1 MSADIQGLIS
11 YIAKSVVNQPDAVS
25 VEEIETRRAIIYKLV
40 VASEDMGR
48 VIGKNGQMANA
59 VRDLLRVAAIKSGQR
74 ITLEICE

>member
-25 VEEIETRRAIIYKLV
+25 VEEIETRRAIIYKLF

-59 VRDLLRVAAIKSGQR
+59 VRDLLRVAAIKSGQHV
-74 ITLEICE
+74 TLEIGE